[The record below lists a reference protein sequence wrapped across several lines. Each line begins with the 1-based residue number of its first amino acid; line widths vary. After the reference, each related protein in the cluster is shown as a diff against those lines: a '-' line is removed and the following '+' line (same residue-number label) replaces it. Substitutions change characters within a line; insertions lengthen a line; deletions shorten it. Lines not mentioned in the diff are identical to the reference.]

1 MFFFPHN
8 PIPIIC
14 SDMQWVIGS
23 MALYVSDPSIK
34 KFQPM
39 NANFGIVSPIEGR
52 FKGKNGKKEK
62 NSAIADRALEHLKA
76 FEESLS
82 KITGQDF

>member
-1 MFFFPHN
+1 
-8 PIPIIC
+8 
-14 SDMQWVIGS
+14 
-23 MALYVSDPSIK
+23 
-34 KFQPM
+34 M